1 MSFRKRFFER
11 AYERDKARWDTGI
24 TPPEVVAFIEGA
36 GRPTPGRALDLGCGT
51 GTNALYLARHGWDVI
66 GVDFSPLAIRRAEE
80 KRAAVASGASGVTF
94 LQGDVS
100 ALDTIGVSGQFDF
113 VLDIGCFHSLSSSQ
127 RTAYVS
133 GIADRT
139 RAGAT
144 VLLFAFGPPLHLPWR
159 HPTRAR
165 EMRQRFGK
173 AFELVDVERG
183 TTPSGAAWFRL
194 ERRAEIT

>member
-1 MSFRKRFFER
+1 MPMSFRKRFFER

-36 GRPTPGRALDLGCGT
+36 GRPTPGRALDFGCGT
-51 GTNALYLARHGWDVI
+51 GTNALYLARHSWDVI

-80 KRAAVASGASGVTF
+80 KRAAV
-94 LQGDVS
+94 
-100 ALDTIGVSGQFDF
+100 
-113 VLDIGCFHSLSSSQ
+113 
-127 RTAYVS
+127 
-133 GIADRT
+133 ADRT

-165 EMRQRFGK
+165 EMRQRFDK

-194 ERRAEIT
+194 ERRAELT